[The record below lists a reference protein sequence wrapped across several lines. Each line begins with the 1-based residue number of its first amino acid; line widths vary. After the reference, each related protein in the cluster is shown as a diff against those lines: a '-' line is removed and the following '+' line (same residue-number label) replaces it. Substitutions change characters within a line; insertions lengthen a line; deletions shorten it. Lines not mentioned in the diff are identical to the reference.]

1 MPVLD
6 KKAYAGDRD
15 PKPDPECS
23 YGIAQADCVP
33 VFNPGN
39 MRLREPRSSRVL
51 PPLPRGLHLAI
62 AAGKPAKTL
71 SLVSSPGV
79 AKPEFSHNF
88 RNAG

>member
-33 VFNPGN
+33 VFHLGI
-39 MRLREPRSSRVL
+39 MRLRERPDQARRRSQTEV
-51 PPLPRGLHLAI
+51 
-62 AAGKPAKTL
+62 TT
-71 SLVSSPGV
+71 
-79 AKPEFSHNF
+79 
-88 RNAG
+88 